1 MQRPVDVA
9 IIGAGPYGLSVAAHL
24 RAQGVSVRIFG
35 SPMQAWRE
43 SMPAGMRLKSE
54 GFASSLSDPQGEMTL
69 GAYCAQRN
77 IPYADTGVA
86 VPLELFVAYGE
97 AFQKQFAPQLENTM
111 VTGVEP
117 AAHGYD
123 LRLQTGEVVAAR
135 KVVVASG
142 IRAFDHMPAELSH
155 LPSEYLSHSA
165 AFGEATHLAGRDVVV
180 VGGGSSAVDVIAL
193 LRRSGARVRGVTR
206 RSAIRFQSPLGQR
219 SLWQKIK
226 APMTGLGPGWKSVL
240 CVKAPLL
247 FHAMPEKFRVDVVR
261 RYLGPAP
268 GWFVRDQ
275 IEGHVPFMLEC
286 DVIASAVVEGRV
298 HLTLRRPDKSTEIV
312 TTDHVVAATGYQV
325 DLRRLAFLGET
336 ILKGLRLTAG
346 APALSRHFES
356 SLPGLYFVGTAA
368 ANSFG
373 PMLRF
378 AYGADYAARRVAS
391 HLARGAKRGA
401 SGRVSRSLGA
411 PVAADLAR

>member
-54 GFASSLSDPQGEMTL
+54 GFASSLSDPRGEMTL

-77 IPYADTGVA
+77 IPYAATGVA

-298 HLTLRRPDKSTEIV
+298 HLTLRRPDKSTEVV

-356 SLPGLYFVGTAA
+356 SLTGLYFVGTAA